1 MSLLLSKIAP
11 FGGPPI
17 AALQLNYIFAQK
29 LQIMQKLILLH
40 YAIVRGDNILYYPD
54 RTHVM
59 KSLLRRARR
68 EHCTWED
75 IYDKVT
81 IIRCYGRIVSS
92 SKVVK
97 CYDRVSKASLSLN
110 I

>member
-1 MSLLLSKIAP
+1 MSLLLFKIAP

-17 AALQLNYIFAQK
+17 AALQLITIFVQK
-29 LQIMQKLILLH
+29 LKIMQKLILLH

-59 KSLLRRARR
+59 KSLLCRARR

-92 SKVVK
+92 NKVVK